1 MSASDSQFALNLNLV
16 EKTYRSGT
24 VALAPTTLKIQHG
37 EFVSLVGPSGCGKST
52 LLRLMS
58 GLITPTSGHI
68 DHQHHDQKKDVGF
81 VFQEATLMP
90 WANVYE
96 NVSLPLRL
104 QESARNDHDRIETV
118 LAWVGLEEFHQTYPR
133 ELSGGMKMRVS
144 IARALVTE
152 PTLLLLDEPFA
163 ALDEFTRAQLN
174 EDLLRIW
181 EDQKWTAVFVTHSIR
196 EAAFLSERVIVMSP
210 RPGRVVADID
220 VPFAY
225 PRNTGLR
232 DQHNFT
238 DFSASVSNYL
248 GHAMAAET

>member
-1 MSASDSQFALNLNLV
+1 MPTSDSQLALNLNKV

-24 VALAPTTLKIQHG
+24 IALAPTSLKIQPG

-52 LLRLMS
+52 LLRLIS
-58 GLITPTSGHI
+58 GLIKPTSGHI
-68 DHQHHDQKKDVGF
+68 DHKHNAKDQDIGF

-90 WANVYE
+90 WATVYE

-104 QESARNDHDRIETV
+104 QGSAPDDHERIETV

-152 PTLLLLDEPFA
+152 PSLLLLDEPFA

-174 EDLLRIW
+174 EDLLRLW

-210 RPGRVVADID
+210 RPGRVVADVA

-225 PRNTGLR
+225 PRTAKLR
-232 DQHNFT
+232 DQHDFT
-238 DFSASVSNYL
+238 DFSASVSNHL
-248 GHAMAAET
+248 GHAMATLT